1 MIYTIQAAD
10 LGKTITVTAT
20 GTGDYTGTVTSAATN
35 VVVAGTTPPPVKT
48 PITAVSVSG
57 SAIVGETLIATVT
70 PEGAA
75 ASYEWKADGT
85 AVGTDMIYTIQAA
98 DLGKMITV
106 TATGRGDYSGTV
118 TSAATSAVVE
128 GTTPPQE
135 PTELDKAK
143 AAAWSKNAADYTTDS
158 WNILMEALAL
168 PETTNE
174 EVLAKT
180 AAIYNAIANLVKV
193 TAPVDLYTVN
203 GIIKDSNN
211 NPVSGATVTLIDTT
225 DATKTYTGITDANGN
240 YIITGVP
247 NGNYTITVTKNNET
261 LGSGS
266 VAVNGSDVAGG
277 SGDLTV
283 TPSTPAAS
291 TYTAAG
297 TIKDTNNNPVSGA
310 TVILTDA
317 TDATKTYTAI
327 TDANGNYSITGV
339 PNGNYTITVIKNGEP
354 LGSGSVTVNGSD
366 VAGGSGDLTV
376 IPISTPTP
384 TPAPTPT
391 PTSTP
396 TPTPAVE
403 QITVDIKQ
411 GNTDNTLS
419 KITIERTTD
428 ELGNKSD
435 KVTFEEDK
443 AGETINKLKEQGKD
457 VARIVIPDAKNE
469 IAQTTVNIPSDTL
482 ATIAKGDIN
491 IQIDTEKAKIDI
503 PKQTLQNVN
512 SSMKENL
519 YFNLVPIKNED
530 EKQEIQKRAIF
541 EVGML
546 NANKG
551 DNESSIK
558 VISEPVTIETNMPSS
573 AVDITLPLT
582 GISIPADP
590 AQKEAFLNQLAV
602 YIEHSDGD
610 KELLKGEIVEYKKG
624 MPGIRFHITKFSIF
638 TVVKTDVFAKSSEC
652 ELINITEPTE
662 TVISGT
668 NISTTVP
675 NKISSIT
682 IKAEISDKAVLGLYS
697 DKACTKEL
705 ADYQFNLKAGVNKA
719 YLKVTAE
726 DGTVKIYTLKITRSK
741 ASTANITK
749 VNIAQKAVM
758 KGNMITVAAA
768 PGTDI
773 LPIKVTTSDK
783 ATWKLY
789 SNKTCTNE
797 LSNGQM
803 KLKDGVNTAYLK
815 VIAEDG
821 NTSKIYTI
829 KALREAA
836 PVAQYNTH
844 VKLGLIGSKTYAQE
858 VAKRFEKD
866 YDCDNILVKK
876 EGNYYRVYMDF
887 TGKAAAKAACK
898 DMIAREYII
907 NYYFYME

>member
-1 MIYTIQAAD
+1 M
-10 LGKTITVTAT
+10 
-20 GTGDYTGTVTSAATN
+20 
-35 VVVAGTTPPPVKT
+35 
-48 PITAVSVSG
+48 
-57 SAIVGETLIATVT
+57 
-70 PEGAA
+70 
-75 ASYEWKADGT
+75 
-85 AVGTDMIYTIQAA
+85 TDA
-98 DLGKMITV
+98 
-106 TATGRGDYSGTV
+106 
-118 TSAATSAVVE
+118 
-128 GTTPPQE
+128 
-135 PTELDKAK
+135 
-143 AAAWSKNAADYTTDS
+143 
-158 WNILMEALAL
+158 
-168 PETTNE
+168 
-174 EVLAKT
+174 
-180 AAIYNAIANLVKV
+180 
-193 TAPVDLYTVN
+193 
-203 GIIKDSNN
+203 
-211 NPVSGATVTLIDTT
+211 T
-225 DATKTYTGITDANGN
+225 DATKTYTAITDANGN
-240 YIITGVP
+240 YSITGVP
-247 NGNYTITVTKNNET
+247 NGNYTITVIKNGKT

-266 VAVNGSDVAGG
+266 ATVDGSDVSDGE
-277 SGDLTV
+277 GDLTV
-283 TPSTPAAS
+283 TPSTPIAT
-291 TYTAAG
+291 TYTATG

-327 TDANGNYSITGV
+327 TDANGNYSIIGV
-339 PNGNYTITVIKNGEP
+339 PNGNYTITVTKNNET

-366 VAGGSGDLTV
+366 VSGGSGDLTV
-376 IPISTPTP
+376 APISTPTP
-384 TPAPTPT
+384 SPT

-512 SSMKENL
+512 SSIKENL

-546 NANKG
+546 DANKG
-551 DNESSIK
+551 YNESSIK

-638 TVVKTDVFAKSSEC
+638 TVVKTDAFAKSSEC
-652 ELINITEPTE
+652 KLTHIIEPSE

-682 IKAEISDKAVLGLYS
+682 IKAEVSDKAVLGLYS

-726 DGTVKIYTLKITRSK
+726 DGTVKIYTMKITRSK

-773 LPIKVTTSDK
+773 LPIKITTSDK

-858 VAKRFEKD
+858 VAKIFVKD
-866 YDCDNILVKK
+866 YDCDNVIVKQ
-876 EGNYYRVYMDF
+876 EGKYYRVCMDF
-887 TGKAAAKAACK
+887 TDKAAAKAACK